1 MSTRKKQP
9 LGELSNSQTPSRY
22 APSTPHAIRAL
33 QQRSGAARSRSA
45 YVRRTRGY
53 SDTIVNP
60 ESARGILRRLAKL
73 TAQKVEKNETIR
85 RFDDDKENH
94 DTPDQ
99 EDGVLSKRPRLTLD
113 VEDSLDEDDNTSGL
127 LPLWRGEEDEDED
140 SEILVVPTPS
150 ILPDDDPDAP
160 TLTFKSIDFGGPH
173 SDSIVARRKSSRPSF
188 PPSSPGGDM
197 DDDVDN
203 AEDPTILSEM
213 GRRAISEEPTGRLS
227 RYSFGSIRMS
237 DFGSELE
244 FRRDSDLEQHLKEK
258 PQVELEGYNHGDQND
273 EPMLFPDE
281 TEDLRHLAQS
291 PTLLLHDDSTVNIPP
306 MDESFQLE
314 NPVDE
319 MTSANLKAGNVLPE
333 PRPSSPP
340 APQDIPASVA
350 DESTRSELHQE
361 PDEAIVAKPTVS
373 STKASVPRRRK
384 VKMTQ
389 NGQVIPSLPASL
401 IKRVAIQAQD
411 RLGNRRPKLGRDHVK
426 ALEQATDWFFEQV
439 GQDLEAYS
447 DHGRRKRRVDASD
460 MLMLM
465 RRQRVLGGSGELGQA
480 AKELLPKEVVADLEL
495 PETL

>member
-9 LGELSNSQTPSRY
+9 LSDLSNAQTPSRY

-53 SDTIVNP
+53 SDTTVRP
-60 ESARGILRRLAKL
+60 DSARGILRRLAKL
-73 TAQKVEKNETIR
+73 TAAKVDKKDANK
-85 RFDDDKENH
+85 RFNDDKENQY
-94 DTPDQ
+94 TPEQ
-99 EDGVLSKRPRLTLD
+99 QDGVMSKRPRLTLD
-113 VEDSLDEDDNTSGL
+113 LEDSLAEEDEMSEL
-127 LPLWRGEEDEDED
+127 LPLWRGGDDED
-140 SEILVVPTPS
+140 SEMLVAPTPS
-150 ILPDDDPDAP
+150 ILPDDDDPEAP
-160 TLTFKSIDFGGPH
+160 TMTFKSIDFAGPH
-173 SDSIVARRKSSRPSF
+173 SDSLLALRKSSRPSF
-188 PPSSPGGDM
+188 PPSSPVGDP
-197 DDDVDN
+197 DDDLDN
-203 AEDPTILSEM
+203 VEDPTILSEM

-244 FRRDSDLEQHLKEK
+244 FHRDSDLQQPLKEK
-258 PQVELEGYNHGDQND
+258 PQVVLEDYNDADQDD
-273 EPMLFPDE
+273 EPIFFADE
-281 TEDLRHLAQS
+281 TAELRHLAHS

-306 MDESFQLE
+306 LDESFQLE
-314 NPVDE
+314 NPGDE
-319 MTSANLKAGNVLPE
+319 MTSAGLQAGTVLPE
-333 PRPSSPP
+333 PLHNSTP
-340 APQDIPASVA
+340 APQDIQVSIA
-350 DESTRSELHQE
+350 DQSTRSELRQE
-361 PDEAIVAKPTVS
+361 PDEANQVKQT
-373 STKASVPRRRK
+373 ASATTSAPRRRK

-389 NGQVIPSLPASL
+389 NGEMIPSLPSSL

-447 DHGRRKRRVDASD
+447 DHAKRKKRVDASD

-465 RRQRVLGGSGELGQA
+465 RRQRVLSGPGELRQA
-480 AKELLPKEVVADLEL
+480 AKELLPAEVAAELEL